1 MTKIIHCADL
11 HLDSKME
18 SNLPRK
24 LANVRRREI
33 RDTFARLVEFAKSND
48 YRIVIIAG
56 DMFDEER
63 CCATTAES
71 LIDIMES
78 APEIDFLYLKGNHD
92 KKDLLSIAKLPA
104 DRIPDNLKL
113 FSDSW
118 TTYDYSDVAISG
130 VEFSKSNFRTIYQDY
145 VAVPGKANVVVL
157 HGRLSTQPDLDA
169 VCLAQL
175 EQKQID
181 YLALGHIHSY
191 QTGALG
197 KHGKW
202 CYPGCLEGR
211 GFDECGK
218 KGFAS
223 VVVREDAVT
232 TQFVPFAAR
241 TLHEIKV
248 DVGGLITFPQIKNAM
263 VEASRGLSREDMVK
277 FVLKGQ
283 CEPEANKDLS
293 SLSAAFSNQF
303 FFVKVKD
310 ESAVKINPSD
320 YENDISLRG
329 EYVRTVFS
337 LDRLSED
344 EKSKIL
350 SCGLRALSGEDIV
363 L

>member
-24 LANVRRREI
+24 LANMRRAEI
-33 RDTFARLVEFAKSND
+33 RDTFANLVKYAKEND
-48 YRIVIIAG
+48 YRVIIIAG

-63 CCATTAES
+63 CSATTAEF
-71 LIDIMES
+71 LIDVMSS

-92 KKDLLSIAKLPA
+92 RCNLLSMIRLSEDQLPA
-104 DRIPDNLKL
+104 NLKV

-118 TTYDYSDVAISG
+118 VTYDYGDVAISG
-130 VEFSKSNFRTIYQDY
+130 VEFSKSNFKTIYRDY
-145 VAVPGKANVVVL
+145 AATPERVNIVVL
-157 HGRLSTQPDLDA
+157 HGQLATSPGLDA
-169 VCLAQL
+169 ICVPQL

-181 YLALGHIHSY
+181 YLALGHIHSH
-191 QTGALG
+191 QKDMLG
-197 KHGKW
+197 RKGQW

-218 KGFAS
+218 KGFVS
-223 VVVREDAVT
+223 IDIDEGKVVA
-232 TQFVPFAAR
+232 QFVPFAKR
-241 TLHEIKV
+241 SLHEIGI
-248 DVGGLITFPQIKNAM
+248 DITGLITFPQIRKAM
-263 VEASRGLSREDMVK
+263 EDASRTLPQEDMVK
-277 FVLKGQ
+277 FVLQGQ
-283 CEPEANKDLS
+283 CEPEANKDLNALS
-293 SLSAAFSNQF
+293 SAFNDRF

-310 ESAVKINPSD
+310 ESTMKIDPAD

-329 EYVRTVFS
+329 EYVRTVLA
-337 LDRLSED
+337 LDGVSES

-350 SCGLRALSGEDIV
+350 ICGLRALSGEDVV